1 MRRRSELQQKI
12 ESAETLSEASDELEI
27 LTEMARE
34 GDQGVDTELK
44 SALGRIVPEL
54 DRFEL
59 TAKMTGDHDT
69 ANAFIEIHP
78 GAGGTESADWA
89 QMLQRLYLRWCE
101 RRGFAVEVMDEQ
113 PAEEAGIKSTT
124 LLIKGPYAYGNLK
137 SENGV
142 HRLVRISPFDQ
153 QSRRHTSFA
162 SAHVYPEIDDDI
174 EFEIPEKDLRVDRYC
189 SSGPGGQGVNT
200 TYSAV
205 RVVHEP
211 TGVIVTCQNER
222 SQIKNLASA
231 MKVLKARLFELEME
245 RREEQL
251 DKLKGPKKDISW
263 GNQIRSYVLQP
274 YRMVKDLRTGHE
286 VGNADRVLDGDIDGF
301 IEAFLH
307 WQAQGGSPVAES
319 DSDHQE

>member
-1 MRRRSELQQKI
+1 MRHRAELQEQM
-12 ESAETLSEASDELEI
+12 AAADTLGQAVEELGV
-27 LTEMARE
+27 LAEMARE
-34 GDQGVDTELK
+34 GDAGLEPELEA
-44 SALGRIVPEL
+44 ALARFSPEL
-54 DRFEL
+54 DRIEL
-59 TAKMTGDHDT
+59 TAKMTGEHDT
-69 ANAFIEIHP
+69 ANAFVEIHP

-89 QMLQRLYLRWCE
+89 EMLMRLYLRWAE

-113 PAEEAGIKSTT
+113 PAEEAGLKSAT
-124 LLIKGPYAYGNLK
+124 LLVKGPYAYGNLK

-162 SAHVYPEIDDDI
+162 SAHVYPEVDD
-174 EFEIPEKDLRVDRYC
+174 EVELEIPEKDIRVDRYC

-205 RVVHEP
+205 RLVHVP
-211 TGVIVTCQNER
+211 TGIIVTCQNER

-231 MKVLKARLFELEME
+231 MKVLKARLYELEME
-245 RREEQL
+245 RREEEL

-286 VGNADRVLDGDIDGF
+286 VGNTDRVLDGDIDGF

-307 WQAQGGSPVAES
+307 WRAQGGRPVVKDA
-319 DSDHQE
+319 DVD